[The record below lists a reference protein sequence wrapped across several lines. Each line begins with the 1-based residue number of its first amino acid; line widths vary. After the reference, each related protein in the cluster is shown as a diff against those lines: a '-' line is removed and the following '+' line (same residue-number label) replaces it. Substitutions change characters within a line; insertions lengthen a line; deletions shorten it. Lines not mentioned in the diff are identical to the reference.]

1 MIESAAELL
10 KGFTMGGMF
19 SSSPPPVAPPPP
31 PAPPEKSAV
40 EVRAAEQE
48 SRRRLAGAK
57 GRTSTILTSAAGV
70 DDAEVGGKKTLLGQ

>member
-1 MIESAAELL
+1 MGGIFKSTPAPVAPLPPPATPKKSAAEV
-10 KGFTMGGMF
+10 
-19 SSSPPPVAPPPP
+19 S
-31 PAPPEKSAV
+31 
-40 EVRAAEQE
+40 AAEQD